1 MKIAEKL
8 QKVIRSKENDY
19 TFSILIPTWNNIDY
33 LKLCIRSI
41 EQNSHFK
48 HQIIVFVNEG
58 ADGSLIWLESQS
70 NIDYIHSQDNLG
82 ICYAVNISR
91 QLVKADYIIYMNDDM
106 YVCPGWDQE
115 LWNEV
120 EKMDTNLF
128 YLSGTLIE
136 PARTGNPSS
145 TSIVMDYGADLESF
159 NESKLLDE
167 FIRLQK
173 VNWYGAS
180 WPPSLIS
187 KDLWDLIGGFSI
199 EFSPGMYSDPDFSMK
214 LWKSGVRIFKGVGKS
229 LIYHF
234 GSKSIGKIKKNDGRD
249 TFLLKWGIT
258 ARSFYL
264 DYLKMGQQYQGPL
277 HEDDFQ
283 ISILSKLKRM
293 IAGFSN

>member
-1 MKIAEKL
+1 MKIAENL
-8 QKVIRSKENDY
+8 QKVIQSKENDPK
-19 TFSILIPTWNNIDY
+19 FSILIPSWNNIDY

-41 EQNSHFK
+41 EHNSYFK

-58 ADGSLIWLESQS
+58 IDGSLKWLESQS
-70 NIDYIHSQDNLG
+70 DIDYIHSQKNIG
-82 ICYAVNISR
+82 VCYAVNISR
-91 QLVKADYIIYMNDDM
+91 QLVKADYIVYMNDDM
-106 YVCPGWDQE
+106 YVCPDWDLE

-136 PARTGNPSS
+136 PSPPGNPRS
-145 TSIVMDYGADLESF
+145 TLIVMDYGADLESF
-159 NESKLLDE
+159 NETKLLDE
-167 FIRLQK
+167 FKRLQK
-173 VNWYGAS
+173 DNWYGAS

-187 KDLWDLIGGFSI
+187 KNLWDLIGGFSI

-234 GSKSIGKIKKNDGRD
+234 GSKSTGKVKKNDGRD

-258 ARSFYL
+258 ARSFYR
-264 DYLKMGQQYQGPL
+264 DYLKMGQQYKGPL
-277 HEDDFQ
+277 PEGDFH
-283 ISILSKLKRM
+283 INILSKLKRM